1 MSIRTT
7 EKLSTHSSITES
19 GNGIVSVD
27 SAATANAFKEILAD
41 KIDSIKD
48 DTKRMQ
54 ELRQEIQSLK
64 DDRQITDI
72 IRRIMPD
79 GSVMITEYKDG
90 EIVSRY
96 RKKPHMIAVPDENA
110 PVKLG
115 TDGTPLLAQQ
125 TMVMRPSRSIA
136 SELFY

>member
-19 GNGIVSVD
+19 GNCIVSVD
-27 SAATANAFKEILAD
+27 SAATAFKEILSD